1 MKRVRLSTLHLW
13 PQVGFEDR
21 RCPRCGSTR
30 VHGHGR
36 RWRRVRD
43 WGYRRV
49 MLQRLRCADCGATWS
64 VYPAGVAPGVR
75 FSLRAEQA
83 MVLLYVL
90 GLSYRQTA
98 AFMHGL
104 GVPVGAS
111 TVLRLVQ
118 AQGLREELAT
128 RRQYWQGKVRV
139 RQVGVD
145 GTGVPLVGGEQDT
158 GVVVVVDQEA
168 GVGLWVE
175 AVDEQD
181 ASALARLLRWVVEQ
195 VQPEEVVSDEGAAY
209 PKALE
214 EATAEMTQP
223 PAHRLCAAHFRRNK
237 IRRLRG
243 LQRAAVRRGW
253 GMLVMETRALEAL
266 LRSPPQVWGGVA
278 RRWLRL
284 VQGARP
290 PGEGEKASW
299 LYRYRQLLLELSEK
313 APQVTGVTTNRTEQ
327 VIGRGFKIRVKRM
340 RGFKRAD
347 NRLRFLHLAL
357 AVDRRAQRE
366 GLFYLI

>member
-1 MKRVRLSTLHLW
+1 MKKVQLVALSLF
-13 PQVGFEDR
+13 PQVAPEDR
-21 RCPRCGSTR
+21 RCPRCGSRR

-43 WGYRRV
+43 WQHGQV
-49 MLQRLRCADCGATWS
+49 MLQRLHCVDCGATWS
-64 VYPAGVAPGVR
+64 VYPQGVSPGVR

-83 MVLLYVL
+83 MVLLYML

-118 AQGLREELAT
+118 AQGAREEIAAQ
-128 RRQYWQGKVRV
+128 RRYWQGKVRV
-139 RQVGVD
+139 RRIGVD
-145 GTGVPLVGGEQDT
+145 GTGVPLAGQPEDP
-158 GVVVVVDQEA
+158 GVVVVVDQEQ
-168 GVGLWVE
+168 GIGLWVE

-181 ASALARLLRWVVEQ
+181 AAALARLLAWIVHR
-195 VQPEEVVSDEGAAY
+195 VQPEEVISDEGVAY
-209 PKALE
+209 PEAWQQ
-214 EATAEMTQP
+214 ATAEMDKP

-237 IRRLRG
+237 LARLRRLE
-243 LQRAAVRRGW
+243 QEAAQRGW
-253 GMLVMETRALEAL
+253 GLLVMEVRALAAL
-266 LRSPPQVWGGVA
+266 LRSPPAVWGEVA
-278 RRWLRL
+278 WRWLRL
-284 VQGARP
+284 VQKARP
-290 PGEGEKASW
+290 PGKGQKASW
-299 LYRYRQLLLELSEK
+299 LYRYRQLLLELAEK
-313 APQVTGVTTNRTEQ
+313 APLVTGVTNNRTEQ
-327 VIGRGFKIRVKRM
+327 VIGRGFKIRVKSM

-366 GLFYLI
+366 GLLYLL

>member
-1 MKRVRLSTLHLW
+1 MKKVVLSALRLFPRVA
-13 PQVGFEDR
+13 PEDR
-21 RCPRCGSTR
+21 RCPRCGSRR

-43 WGYRRV
+43 WQHGRV
-49 MLQRLRCADCGATWS
+49 MLQRLRCVDCGATWS

-118 AQGLREELAT
+118 AQGQREEWAM
-128 RRQYWQGKVRV
+128 RRRYWQGKVRV
-139 RQVGVD
+139 RRVGVD
-145 GTGVPLVGGEQDT
+145 GTGVPLAGRREDP
-158 GVVVVVDQEA
+158 GVVVVVDQEQ

-181 ASALARLLRWVVEQ
+181 VAALARLLAWVLQQ

-209 PKALE
+209 PEALRQ
-214 EATAEMTQP
+214 ATAEMARP

-237 IRRLRG
+237 MARLRRLE
-243 LQRAAVRRGW
+243 QEATRRGW
-253 GMLVMETRALEAL
+253 GLLVMEVRALAAL
-266 LRSPPQVWGGVA
+266 LRSPPKVWGGVA
-278 RRWLRL
+278 WRWLRL
-284 VQGARP
+284 VQRAQP
-290 PGEGEKASW
+290 PGKGQRASW
-299 LYRYRQLLLELSEK
+299 LYRYRQLLLELTEK
-313 APQVTGVTTNRTEQ
+313 APLVTGVTNNRTEQ
-327 VIGRGFKIRVKRM
+327 VIGRGFKIRVRRM
-340 RGFKRAD
+340 RGFKRVD
-347 NRLRFLHLAL
+347 NRQRFLHLAL

-366 GLFYLI
+366 GRLYLL